1 MYKVEQ
7 NYDGFNDK
15 TIPKVPQLLM
25 SICRC
30 LACIIGIQNRI
41 PKFQL
46 EVIKDNYNEGD
57 EDHEESMERADH
69 QNQVEVATIERV
81 FPKICKKKRRNF
93 RSNDNQQMNKSKKH
107 LLTICKQQWTFV
119 ARVIDR
125 CVFIL
130 YVFFF
135 ISSPIFFFFI
145 YPAVYPHENA
155 AFHGN
160 NTL

>member
-7 NYDGFNDK
+7 NYDGFNDNA
-15 TIPKVPQLLM
+15 IPEVPQWLM
-25 SICRC
+25 AICRC
-30 LACIIGIQNRI
+30 LAYILRIQNRI

-46 EVIKDNYNEGD
+46 EVVKDNYNGD
-57 EDHEESMERADH
+57 EDDEESMERADH
-69 QNQVEVATIERV
+69 QNQVEVETVERA
-81 FPKICKKKRRNF
+81 FPKFCKKKRQI
-93 RSNDNQQMNKSKKH
+93 SKQTNKAKNH